1 MNEEIVLPA
10 LSKDLIDKLDK
21 LYPDKCPLLTDDDRM
36 GKVRSTVSYN
46 SATIKCQ
53 SYSISSVFPS
63 MTSPPLLHRLTLH
76 LVLVPYQHVVLIPL
90 PTHRTHWLC
99 QVLLLLGTRRVH

>member
-36 GKVRSTVSYN
+36 VWFKVGQRSVINYLQQIYDEQLQDNIIT
-46 SATIKCQ
+46 KD
-53 SYSISSVFPS
+53 
-63 MTSPPLLHRLTLH
+63 
-76 LVLVPYQHVVLIPL
+76 
-90 PTHRTHWLC
+90 
-99 QVLLLLGTRRVH
+99 

>member
-36 GKVRSTVSYN
+36 VWYKSGQRSVINYLRQIYDEQLQDNIVT
-46 SATIKCQ
+46 KQ
-53 SYSISSVFPS
+53 
-63 MTSPPLLHRLTLH
+63 
-76 LVLVPYQHVVLIPL
+76 
-90 PTHRTHWLC
+90 
-99 QVLLLLGTRRVH
+99 

>member
-36 GKVRSTVSYN
+36 VWFKVAQRSVINYLQQIYDEQLQDNIIT
-46 SATIKCQ
+46 KD
-53 SYSISSVFPS
+53 
-63 MTSPPLLHRLTLH
+63 
-76 LVLVPYQHVVLIPL
+76 
-90 PTHRTHWLC
+90 
-99 QVLLLLGTRRVH
+99 

>member
-36 GKVRSTVSYN
+36 VWYKSGQRSVINYLQQIYDEQLQDNIIT
-46 SATIKCQ
+46 KQ
-53 SYSISSVFPS
+53 
-63 MTSPPLLHRLTLH
+63 
-76 LVLVPYQHVVLIPL
+76 
-90 PTHRTHWLC
+90 
-99 QVLLLLGTRRVH
+99 